1 MHTAEIFFIFPA
13 FLPDTVFRLANR
25 KAKEATRKFP
35 DRSV

>member
-13 FLPDTVFRLANR
+13 FLPGTAFRLANR
-25 KAKEATRKFP
+25 KAKEAARKFP